1 MEEFDFVVGSFEG
14 AGRDGV
20 VILIEDAFAV
30 GSERACELQE
40 LFDAARFGIR
50 DPVIEEDAA
59 GDFARLLP
67 DLGEVLLEVVG
78 RGQRLV
84 ELESFLQSLAVATFR
99 VEVFGTF

>member
-20 VILIEDAFAV
+20 VRPVEDSFAV
-30 GSERACELQE
+30 GLQCACELHE
-40 LFDAARFGIR
+40 LFDTAGFGVCK
-50 DPVIEEDAA
+50 PVIEDDAG

-67 DLGEVLLEVVG
+67 DLGEVFLEVVG

-84 ELESFLQSLAVATFR
+84 ESESLLQPLAFVAFR
-99 VEVFGTF
+99 IEVTGAI